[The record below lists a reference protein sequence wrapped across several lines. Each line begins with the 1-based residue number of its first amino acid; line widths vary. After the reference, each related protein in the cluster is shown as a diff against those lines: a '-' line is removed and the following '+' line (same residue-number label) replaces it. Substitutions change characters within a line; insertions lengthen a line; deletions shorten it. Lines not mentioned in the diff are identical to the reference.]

1 MVNITVASHKGGSG
15 KTTTAVALAAC
26 AHERGIPTY
35 LIDLDANRSASHH
48 VTSDVI
54 SGPGSGEMLA
64 MDSQEDFFSVA
75 RPVRENVSSNGDGSV
90 SRLYLIPGSPRLTSV
105 NHELKGDPQLLRYLL
120 DEAYAKAAE
129 LSEDGQIPKD
139 RYDDHINVIDCGQGI
154 DMLTLNGIAASDIM
168 ICPVNCTG
176 ISLSGI
182 DQLLRNI
189 EKARRNG
196 WKGSLYFLPTIYSE
210 ASGKKASGDS
220 VISSLVSRY
229 GRAEEDEEGQVLPPI
244 RTWVGYDKAFRSGKT
259 PIEIQSGRSENKAA
273 TDYRRVFRLI
283 LTREFPDLSSEQ
295 PGQADKEARDS
306 GRRVQSQAR

>member
-1 MVNITVASHKGGSG
+1 MVNVTVASHKGGSG

-26 AHERGIPTY
+26 AYERGIPTY

-64 MDSQEDFFSVA
+64 MDRTEDFFSVA
-75 RPVRENVSSNGDGSV
+75 RPVRETAPDGADRPA
-90 SRLYLIPGSPRLTSV
+90 SRLYLIPGSARLTSV

-120 DEAYAKAAE
+120 DEAYIEAHG
-129 LSEDGQIPKD
+129 LSDGDLIPKD

-196 WKGSLYFLPTIYSE
+196 WTGSLYFLPTIYSE

-229 GRAEEDEEGQVLPPI
+229 GRADEDEDGQVLPPI
-244 RTWVGYDKAFRSGKT
+244 RTWVGYDKAFRRGKT
-259 PIEIQSGRSENKAA
+259 PIEVQSGRSENKAA
-273 TDYRRVFRLI
+273 TDYRRVFELI
-283 LTREFPDLSSEQ
+283 IEREFPDESPEVATRLDELPMGAS
-295 PGQADKEARDS
+295 
-306 GRRVQSQAR
+306 

>member
-1 MVNITVASHKGGSG
+1 MINITVASHKGGSG
-15 KTTTAVALAAC
+15 KTTTAVTLAAC
-26 AHERGIPTY
+26 AYERGIPTY

-64 MDSQEDFFSVA
+64 MDSDEDFFSVA
-75 RPVRENVSSNGDGSV
+75 RSVREKAPAGSDYPL
-90 SRLYLIPGSPRLTSV
+90 SQLYLIPGSPRLTSV

-120 DEAYAKAAE
+120 DEAYVESAG
-129 LSEDGQIPKD
+129 LSNSEQIPKD
-139 RYDDHINVIDCGQGI
+139 RFDDHINVIDCGQGI

-196 WKGSLYFLPTIYSE
+196 WEGSLYFLPTIYSE

-229 GRAEEDEEGQVLPPI
+229 GRAEEDESGQVLPPI

-283 LTREFPDLSSEQ
+283 LRREFPNVPPEKMTRLEELPLDSPRGVQ
-295 PGQADKEARDS
+295 P
-306 GRRVQSQAR
+306 

>member
-1 MVNITVASHKGGSG
+1 MINITVASHKGGSG
-15 KTTTAVALAAC
+15 KTTTAVTLAAC
-26 AHERGIPTY
+26 AYERGIPTY

-64 MDSQEDFFSVA
+64 MDSDEDFFSVA
-75 RPVRENVSSNGDGSV
+75 RSVREKAPAGSDYSL
-90 SRLYLIPGSPRLTSV
+90 SRLHLIPGSPRLTSV

-120 DEAYAKAAE
+120 DEAYVESAG
-129 LSEDGQIPKD
+129 LSDSEQIPKD
-139 RYDDHINVIDCGQGI
+139 RFDDHINVIDCGQGI

-196 WKGSLYFLPTIYSE
+196 WEGSLYFLPTIYSE
-210 ASGKKASGDS
+210 ASGKKASGES

-229 GRAEEDEEGQVLPPI
+229 GRAEEDESGQVLPPI

-283 LTREFPDLSSEQ
+283 LRREFPNVPPEKMTRLEELPLDSPRGVQ
-295 PGQADKEARDS
+295 P
-306 GRRVQSQAR
+306 

>member
-1 MVNITVASHKGGSG
+1 MVNLTVASHKGGSG
-15 KTTTAVALAAC
+15 KTTTAVTLAAC
-26 AHERGIPTY
+26 AYERGIPTY

-64 MDSQEDFFSVA
+64 MDSSEDFFSVA
-75 RPVRENVSSNGDGSV
+75 RPVREKAPAGADQPV

-120 DEAYAKAAE
+120 DEAYVEANG
-129 LSEDGQIPKD
+129 LSDGDPIPKNQ
-139 RYDDHINVIDCGQGI
+139 YEDHINVIDCGQGI

-196 WKGSLYFLPTIYSE
+196 WTGSLYFLPTIYSE

-229 GRAEEDEEGQVLPPI
+229 GRAEENEDGQVLPPI

-273 TDYRRVFRLI
+273 TDYRRVFELI
-283 LTREFPDLSSEQ
+283 LKREFPGVSPETPTRLDDLPLNGGQ
-295 PGQADKEARDS
+295 P
-306 GRRVQSQAR
+306 VQPQTN